1 MNTEKHPELLRHMV
15 RSNGNKFEQLPPR
28 AADHCEKVG

>member
-1 MNTEKHPELLRHMV
+1 MTTERHPELLCHMV
-15 RSNGNKFEQLPPR
+15 RSNGNKFKQLAPR